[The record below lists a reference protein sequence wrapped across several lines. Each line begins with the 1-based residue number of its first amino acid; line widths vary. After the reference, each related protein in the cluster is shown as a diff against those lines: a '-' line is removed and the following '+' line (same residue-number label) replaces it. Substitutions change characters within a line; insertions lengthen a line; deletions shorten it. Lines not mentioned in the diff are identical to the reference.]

1 MRHPQFMGR
10 PSGRAWTRLW
20 AELAVVMV
28 ELELM
33 KDSGDFIQWLG
44 ADMSI
49 KILMCLDNPADLVR
63 ASAVS
68 SSWRQFVAANGLS
81 KQLCI
86 RMFPKVSSVIS
97 VVEMNNPI
105 GPQHYGVG
113 GLMEWPRL
121 EKEHRVYTF
130 LARGL
135 TSFMRKDC
143 ILEAIVA
150 SSTDNYPQ
158 ESIHNTLEPGD
169 RVDQRASY
177 WSSEGE
183 VDPAVP
189 ETLVYKLIANLC
201 VITEIH
207 IHPFQE
213 AVGDA
218 LNSQTL
224 RCVIVLTVF
233 VGLPAYFQFGFP
245 IYSAKAVR
253 FRLGHVKP
261 SYEIEKDMK
270 DESSAAL
277 RFIRDNV
284 VWTYT
289 SPSFPMAQ
297 ESRLQKFE
305 LPEPALC
312 IGGILQIE
320 LLGRVQRQE
329 MDEKYYI
336 CTFVLTSAMKDEF
349 SFKPAPIYMKGHS
362 RENRVLCVSHVQVV
376 GRPLSPAFDVDII
389 DSSGLCSLKYYS
401 HAEYC
406 CSPPK
411 SPEGEASSS
420 PSRFRT
426 FTASIRGWEQMILN
440 TLLGG
445 GGVVVGNDDSDDEV
459 VG

>member
-1 MRHPQFMGR
+1 MYACWISFMNCYR
-10 PSGRAWTRLW
+10 YPICAS
-20 AELAVVMV
+20 ELQSVKITLD
-28 ELELM
+28 LEFM
-33 KDSGDFIQWLG
+33 EEFCDFLQWLG

-49 KILMCLDNPADLVR
+49 KILASLENPTDLVR

-68 SSWRQFVAANGLS
+68 SSWRRFIVMNGLA

-86 RMFPKVSSVIS
+86 RMFPEVSSVAHVIEVNDRIEPLQIRHETS
-97 VVEMNNPI
+97 
-105 GPQHYGVG
+105 
-113 GLMEWPRL
+113 MEWSCL
-121 EKEHRVYTF
+121 EREHRVYAF

-135 TSFMRKDC
+135 TTFMRKDC

-158 ESIHNTLEPGD
+158 ESIHHTLEPGD

-177 WSSEGE
+177 WSSEGA

-189 ETLVYKLIANLC
+189 ETLVYKLVANLC

-207 IHPFQE
+207 IHPFQ
-213 AVGDA
+213 
-218 LNSQTL
+218 
-224 RCVIVLTVF
+224 
-233 VGLPAYFQFGFP
+233 AYFQFGFP

-253 FRLGHVKP
+253 FRLGHLKP
-261 SYEIEKDMK
+261 AYEIENDMK
-270 DESSAAL
+270 DESTAAL

-297 ESRLQKFE
+297 ESRLQKFK

-320 LLGRVQRQE
+320 LLGRVQKQE

-336 CTFVLTSAMKDEF
+336 
-349 SFKPAPIYMKGHS
+349 
-362 RENRVLCVSHVQVV
+362 CVSHVQVV
-376 GRPLSPAFDVDII
+376 GRPLSPAFDADIM
-389 DSSGLCSLKYYS
+389 DPSGKCTLKYYS
-401 HAEYC
+401 DADYC
-406 CSPPK
+406 CSPIK
-411 SPEGEASSS
+411 NCEAEASTS
-420 PSRFRT
+420 PSRFRS
-426 FTASIRGWEQMILN
+426 FTASIRGWEQMIFN

-445 GGVVVGNDDSDDEV
+445 GMMVGNDDSDDDDDDEV
-459 VG
+459 IE

>member
-1 MRHPQFMGR
+1 MEEQ
-10 PSGRAWTRLW
+10 
-20 AELAVVMV
+20 E
-28 ELELM
+28 
-33 KDSGDFIQWLG
+33 DSSCGYDFIEWVG
-44 ADMSI
+44 ADMSV
-49 KILMCLDNPADLVR
+49 KIFMFLDNPTHLVR

-68 SSWRQFVAANGLS
+68 TSWRRFVVANGLS

-86 RMFPKVSSVIS
+86 RAFPEVSSIAHVIEVNDMIEPLQIRNETS
-97 VVEMNNPI
+97 
-105 GPQHYGVG
+105 
-113 GLMEWPRL
+113 LDWSRL
-121 EKEHRVYTF
+121 EREHKVYAF
-130 LARGL
+130 LARGF

-158 ESIHNTLEPGD
+158 ESIHHTLEPGD

-177 WSSEGE
+177 WSSEGDFNPE
-183 VDPAVP
+183 AP

-207 IHPFQE
+207 IHPFQ
-213 AVGDA
+213 
-218 LNSQTL
+218 
-224 RCVIVLTVF
+224 
-233 VGLPAYFQFGFP
+233 AYFQFGFP

-253 FRLGHVKP
+253 FRLGHLKP
-261 SYEIEKDMK
+261 AYEFENDIK
-270 DESSAAL
+270 DEPSPAL
-277 RFIRDNV
+277 RFISENV

-297 ESRLQKFE
+297 ESRLQKFK

-320 LLGRVQRQE
+320 LLGRVQKQE

-336 CTFVLTSAMKDEF
+336 
-349 SFKPAPIYMKGHS
+349 
-362 RENRVLCVSHVQVV
+362 CVSHVQVV

-389 DSSGLCSLKYYS
+389 DPSGKCTLKYYPD
-401 HAEYC
+401 AEYC
-406 CSPPK
+406 CSPIP
-411 SPEGEASSS
+411 SEGEASSS
-420 PSRFRT
+420 PSRFRS

-445 GGVVVGNDDSDDEV
+445 GVVVGNDDSDDEI
-459 VG
+459 VGIA

>member
-1 MRHPQFMGR
+1 M
-10 PSGRAWTRLW
+10 
-20 AELAVVMV
+20 E
-28 ELELM
+28 
-33 KDSGDFIQWLG
+33 DCCDFIQWLG

-68 SSWRQFVAANGLS
+68 SSWRQFGKFITLCINIRFHTISLTFNCVLLVANGLS

-97 VVEMNNPI
+97 VVEMNNRI
-105 GPQHYGVG
+105 EHGHYGVDG
-113 GLMEWPRL
+113 SMEWPRL
-121 EKEHRVYTF
+121 EKEHRVYAF
-130 LARGL
+130 LARGF
-135 TSFMRKDC
+135 TSFMRRDC

-158 ESIHNTLEPGD
+158 ESIHHTLEPGD

-183 VDPAVP
+183 VDPSVP

-207 IHPFQE
+207 IHPFQGYTRNLSI
-213 AVGDA
+213 V
-218 LNSQTL
+218 TL
-224 RCVIVLTVF
+224 LCHCADKIS
-233 VGLPAYFQFGFP
+233 VGLAAYFQFGFP

-261 SYEIEKDMK
+261 TYEIESDMK
-270 DESSAAL
+270 DESTAAL

-297 ESRLQKFE
+297 ESRLQKFK

-312 IGGILQIE
+312 IGGILQI
-320 LLGRVQRQE
+320 
-329 MDEKYYI
+329 D
-336 CTFVLTSAMKDEF
+336 
-349 SFKPAPIYMKGHS
+349 
-362 RENRVLCVSHVQVV
+362 VSHVQVM

-406 CSPPK
+406 CSPPD

-420 PSRFRT
+420 PSRFRS

-445 GGVVVGNDDSDDEV
+445 GVVVGNDDSDDEV

>member
-1 MRHPQFMGR
+1 MW
-10 PSGRAWTRLW
+10 SLKVVATTRGINGNVFVI
-20 AELAVVMV
+20 AKAVVPLV
-28 ELELM
+28 LPPHPPSPRTVFALRSEFVKITLDLEFM
-33 KDSGDFIQWLG
+33 EEFCDFLQWLG

-49 KILMCLDNPADLVR
+49 KILASLENPTDLVR

-68 SSWRQFVAANGLS
+68 SSWRRFIVMNGLA

-86 RMFPKVSSVIS
+86 RMFPEVSSVAHVIEVNDRIEPLQIRHETS
-97 VVEMNNPI
+97 
-105 GPQHYGVG
+105 
-113 GLMEWPRL
+113 MEWSRL
-121 EKEHRVYTF
+121 EREHRVYAF

-135 TSFMRKDC
+135 TTFMRKDC

-158 ESIHNTLEPGD
+158 ESIHHTLEPGD

-177 WSSEGE
+177 WSSEGA

-189 ETLVYKLIANLC
+189 ETLVYKLVANLC

-207 IHPFQE
+207 IHPFQ
-213 AVGDA
+213 
-218 LNSQTL
+218 
-224 RCVIVLTVF
+224 
-233 VGLPAYFQFGFP
+233 AYFQFGFP

-253 FRLGHVKP
+253 FRLGHLKP
-261 SYEIEKDMK
+261 AYEIENDMK
-270 DESSAAL
+270 DESTAAL

-297 ESRLQKFE
+297 ESRLQRFK

-320 LLGRVQRQE
+320 LLGRVQKQE

-336 CTFVLTSAMKDEF
+336 
-349 SFKPAPIYMKGHS
+349 
-362 RENRVLCVSHVQVV
+362 CVSHVQVV
-376 GRPLSPAFDVDII
+376 GRPLSPAFDADIM
-389 DSSGLCSLKYYS
+389 DPSGKCTLKYYS
-401 HAEYC
+401 DADYC
-406 CSPPK
+406 CSPIK
-411 SPEGEASSS
+411 NCEAEASNS
-420 PSRFRT
+420 PSRFRS
-426 FTASIRGWEQMILN
+426 FTASIRGWEQMIFN

-445 GGVVVGNDDSDDEV
+445 GIMVGNDDSDVDDDEDDDDEV
-459 VG
+459 IE

>member
-1 MRHPQFMGR
+1 
-10 PSGRAWTRLW
+10 
-20 AELAVVMV
+20 
-28 ELELM
+28 
-33 KDSGDFIQWLG
+33 
-44 ADMSI
+44 MSI
-49 KILMCLDNPADLVR
+49 KILASLENPTDLVR

-68 SSWRQFVAANGLS
+68 SSWRRFIVMNGLS
-81 KQLCI
+81 KQLCMG
-86 RMFPKVSSVIS
+86 MFPEVSSVAHVIEVNDRIEPLQTRHETS
-97 VVEMNNPI
+97 
-105 GPQHYGVG
+105 
-113 GLMEWPRL
+113 MEWSSL
-121 EKEHRVYTF
+121 EREHRVYAF
-130 LARGL
+130 LAKGF
-135 TSFMRKDC
+135 TSFMKKDC

-158 ESIHNTLEPGD
+158 ESIHHTLEPGD

-189 ETLVYKLIANLC
+189 ETLVYKLVANLC

-207 IHPFQE
+207 IHPFQ
-213 AVGDA
+213 
-218 LNSQTL
+218 
-224 RCVIVLTVF
+224 
-233 VGLPAYFQFGFP
+233 AYFQFGFP

-253 FRLGHVKP
+253 FRLGHLKP
-261 SYEIEKDMK
+261 TYEIEEDMK
-270 DESSAAL
+270 DESTAAL

-320 LLGRVQRQE
+320 LLGRVQKQE

-336 CTFVLTSAMKDEF
+336 
-349 SFKPAPIYMKGHS
+349 
-362 RENRVLCVSHVQVV
+362 CVSHVQVV

-389 DSSGLCSLKYYS
+389 DPSGKCTLKHYADADS
-401 HAEYC
+401 C
-406 CSPPK
+406 CSPTK
-411 SPEGEASSS
+411 TCEGEPSGS
-420 PSRFRT
+420 PSRFRS
-426 FTASIRGWEQMILN
+426 FTASIRGWEQLIIN

-445 GGVVVGNDDSDDEV
+445 GVMVGNDDSDDELIA
-459 VG
+459 

>member
-1 MRHPQFMGR
+1 M
-10 PSGRAWTRLW
+10 
-20 AELAVVMV
+20 E
-28 ELELM
+28 
-33 KDSGDFIQWLG
+33 DCCDFIQWLG

-68 SSWRQFVAANGLS
+68 SSWRQFVVANGLS

-97 VVEMNNPI
+97 VVEMNNRI
-105 GPQHYGVG
+105 EHGHYGVDG
-113 GLMEWPRL
+113 SMEWPRL
-121 EKEHRVYTF
+121 EKEHRVYAF
-130 LARGL
+130 LARGF
-135 TSFMRKDC
+135 TSFMRRDC

-158 ESIHNTLEPGD
+158 ESIHHTLEPGD

-183 VDPAVP
+183 VDPSVP

-207 IHPFQE
+207 IHPFQ
-213 AVGDA
+213 
-218 LNSQTL
+218 
-224 RCVIVLTVF
+224 
-233 VGLPAYFQFGFP
+233 AYFQFGFP

-261 SYEIEKDMK
+261 TYEIESDMK
-270 DESSAAL
+270 DESTAAL

-297 ESRLQKFE
+297 ESRLQKFK

-336 CTFVLTSAMKDEF
+336 C
-349 SFKPAPIYMKGHS
+349 
-362 RENRVLCVSHVQVV
+362 VSHVQVM

-406 CSPPK
+406 CSPPD

-420 PSRFRT
+420 PSRFRS

-445 GGVVVGNDDSDDEV
+445 GVVVGNDDSDDEV

>member
-1 MRHPQFMGR
+1 MVPLVSPPHPPTVFHFRSATQSRRQEF
-10 PSGRAWTRLW
+10 ALIT
-20 AELAVVMV
+20 V

-33 KDSGDFIQWLG
+33 EDSSDFIQWLG
-44 ADMSI
+44 ADMSV

-68 SSWRQFVAANGLS
+68 SSWRQFVVANGLS

-86 RMFPKVSSVIS
+86 RMFPELSSVIS
-97 VVEMNNPI
+97 VVEMNNRI
-105 GPQHYGVG
+105 DSEHYRLNGS
-113 GLMEWPRL
+113 LEWPRL
-121 EKEHRVYTF
+121 EKEHRVYAF

-135 TSFMRKDC
+135 TSFMRRDC

-158 ESIHNTLEPGD
+158 ESIHHTLEQGD

-207 IHPFQE
+207 IHPFQ
-213 AVGDA
+213 
-218 LNSQTL
+218 
-224 RCVIVLTVF
+224 
-233 VGLPAYFQFGFP
+233 AYFQFGFP

-261 SYEIEKDMK
+261 AYEIENDMK
-270 DESSAAL
+270 DESTAAL

-297 ESRLQKFE
+297 ESRLQKFK
-305 LPEPALC
+305 LPKPCLC

-336 CTFVLTSAMKDEF
+336 
-349 SFKPAPIYMKGHS
+349 
-362 RENRVLCVSHVQVV
+362 CVSHVQVV

-401 HAEYC
+401 NGEYC

-420 PSRFRT
+420 PSRFRS

-445 GGVVVGNDDSDDEV
+445 GVVVGNDDSDDEV
-459 VG
+459 IGSI